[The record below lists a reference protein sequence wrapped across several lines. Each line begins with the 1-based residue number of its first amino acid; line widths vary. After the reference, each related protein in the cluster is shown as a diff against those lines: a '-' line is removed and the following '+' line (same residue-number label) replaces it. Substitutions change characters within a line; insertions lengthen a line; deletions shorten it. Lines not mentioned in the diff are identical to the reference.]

1 MHTLKF
7 IWNITVK
14 WRYNLRDKECRFE
27 QDLFLQGDEAMLVGK
42 RDFCDYQSI
51 KGAVD
56 ELERDPLEKPVTL
69 YIISGVYEEAVR
81 IYRSNLNS
89 GHRVSGNDHEQ
100 TSQGAAT
107 PYTVPRRP
115 EADA

>member
-1 MHTLKF
+1 
-7 IWNITVK
+7 
-14 WRYNLRDKECRFE
+14 
-27 QDLFLQGDEAMLVGK
+27 MLVGK